1 MFNNGISGRWTLG
14 VVVLVPIIAYNEVG
28 GLTTIVGS
36 ILAGLFSVFSGKILI
51 LYLKHALEISK
62 MYYEELS
69 K

>member
-36 ILAGLFSVFSGKILI
+36 ILAGLFSVFSGEL
-51 LYLKHALEISK
+51 LLKGIKACVGNIKNVL
-62 MYYEELS
+62 
-69 K
+69 